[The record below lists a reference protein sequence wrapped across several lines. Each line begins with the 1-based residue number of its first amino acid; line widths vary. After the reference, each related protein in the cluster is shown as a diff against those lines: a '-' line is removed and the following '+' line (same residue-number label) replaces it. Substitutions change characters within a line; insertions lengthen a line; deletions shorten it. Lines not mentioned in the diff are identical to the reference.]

1 MAQDLH
7 DVGARVEA
15 LLAELRAAPD
25 GAAVE
30 RAEELVNLLV
40 EFYGAGLERIL
51 ALVAR
56 EPSGDLIVRRLAQD
70 DLLSGLFV
78 LHGLHPVPVE
88 ERVAEALKGLR
99 RELGATRATLQGIDE
114 SGVAHCELAVGGCGS
129 APLDVARKAVEQAV
143 LDAAPEVVAVDF
155 GAAAAGAAGPAAAG
169 PVPVQIGRT
178 RTRPDTPTRIPVEIE
193 RKFFTKPAAHAPG
206 ERCELCSEAIPAEH
220 PHVVNLESRAL
231 QCTCRPC
238 YMLFTERAAGG
249 GRYASVPE
257 RYLHDREFTLTDAQ
271 WDEFQIPVR
280 MAFFFVNSV
289 LDKTVAF
296 YPSPAGAT
304 ESLLPADT
312 WGQIMAANPLFAT
325 IEPDVEALLVHR
337 RDDAY
342 ECFLVPI
349 DACYELVGHVRRNW
363 KGFDGGEEAWA
374 AIDGFFDG
382 LRTRSRTAVPSGGE
396 AAARSTA

>member
-7 DVGARVEA
+7 DVGVRVEE

-25 GAAVE
+25 PAASE

-56 EPSGDLIVRRLAQD
+56 EPSGDLLIRRLAQD

-99 RELGATRATLQGIDE
+99 RELGATRATLREIDE
-114 SGVAHCELAVGGCGS
+114 AGVAHCEIVTGGCGS
-129 APLDVARKAVEQAV
+129 APLDMARKAVEQAV

-155 GAAAAGAAGPAAAG
+155 GAAPAAVPAPPPAG

-178 RTRPDTPTRIPVEIE
+178 RTGTPPSSRPGIPVEIE
-193 RKFFTKPAAHAPG
+193 RKVFARPAAHAPG
-206 ERCELCSEAIPAEH
+206 ERCELCNEAIPAEH

-231 QCTCRPC
+231 QCACRPC
-238 YMLFTERAAGG
+238 YMLFTERGAGG

-257 RYLHDREFTLTDAQ
+257 RYLYDRDFTLTNAQ

-289 LDKTVAF
+289 LGKTVAF

-304 ESLLPADT
+304 ESMLPADT
-312 WGQIMAANPLFAT
+312 WGEIMAANPLFAT
-325 IEPDVEALLVHR
+325 IEPDVEALLVQR

-349 DACYELVGHVRRNW
+349 DACYELVGHVRKNW

-382 LRTRSRTAVPSGGE
+382 LRARAGSAVNS
-396 AAARSTA
+396 